1 MFFFSKKKSLLVYI
15 VDDVKMQTEQL
26 EALVEKDFDAEVVKF
41 QSPQAVL
48 KALSKAGKLPDLMLC
63 DYSMPEMTGT
73 QLKREIFKNYG
84 KFPVIFITGTH
95 NEDIIEDQLVVF
107 SKPINRSL
115 LINQITRMLDRSFI
129 VK

>member
-1 MFFFSKKKSLLVYI
+1 MLFFGKKKSLVVYI

-48 KALSKAGKLPDLMLC
+48 KALSKAKKLPDIMLC
-63 DYSMPEMTGT
+63 DHSMPEMSGL

-95 NEDIIEDQLVVF
+95 DKDILEDQLVVL
-107 SKPINRSL
+107 SKPINKSL
-115 LINQITRMLDRSFI
+115 LVNQITRMLDKSFI